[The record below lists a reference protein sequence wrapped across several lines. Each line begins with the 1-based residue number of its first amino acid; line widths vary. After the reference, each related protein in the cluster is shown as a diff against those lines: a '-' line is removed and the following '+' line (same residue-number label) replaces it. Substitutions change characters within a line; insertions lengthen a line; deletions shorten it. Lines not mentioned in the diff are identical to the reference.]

1 MADASLEV
9 RKQPFLVRTKTFF
22 HEVVEEMRKVTWPNK
37 PQLIN
42 STWVILIFVLVV
54 AAIIWLMDA
63 TVRGLVNAVINVF
76 AG

>member
-1 MADASLEV
+1 MADALEV
-9 RKQPFLVRTKTFF
+9 QKTPFLVRTKVFF
-22 HEVVEEMRKVTWPNK
+22 GEVVEEMRKVTWPDR
-37 PQLIN
+37 PQLVN

-63 TVRGLVNAVINVF
+63 SVRGLVNAVINIF